1 AQLQQLGRQHG
12 ATMFMTLVAAFKVLM
27 HRYSGQEDICVGT
40 PIANRTSREV
50 EDLVGFFVNTLA
62 LRSEVNSELSFEELL
77 KQVKSTTLEAYE
89 HQDVPFEKVVDV
101 VLKERDMSRNPLF
114 QVMFILQNTPD
125 VPELKLGDV
134 QLSSEGFKHSSSKF
148 DLTFALVENEAGIN
162 GSVEYCTDLFTEE
175 TIIRMTGHFEELLK
189 AIVKSPKQ
197 TVELLG
203 MLKPEET
210 QQLATFN
217 ETKVAYPTATTIA
230 NLFEEQ
236 AIKTPDQI
244 AVVFE
249 KDKLTYQQLN
259 ERSNQLAHYL
269 RSKGIREE
277 TLVPICV
284 ERSIEMVVGVLG
296 ILKAG
301 AVYVP
306 IDPEYPAARISY
318 MLQDMGAALVISS
331 SKSKEKLGVHDKVQ
345 IVEIDSDWKSIA
357 SQPTENINP
366 TITTNR
372 LAYILYTSGSTG
384 MPKGV
389 KMPESNL
396 VNLLRWQEKQ
406 FENHNRQVLQFASLN
421 FDVSFQEIFSTLCF
435 GSALHLISEDR
446 RKDMAEIVKD
456 IDDKG
461 LTHLFVPYIVLKS
474 IAEYVAPLDR
484 NALHLQEI
492 IVAGEQLKL
501 TEDIGIFL
509 EKNNIKLINQYGPT
523 EAHVVSSYNVT
534 DNHLTTPLPPIGKP
548 IDSVQLYILN
558 PAKSLCAVGI
568 PGELYIAGA
577 QVAQGYLNR
586 PELTAE
592 KFLPNIFDTNA
603 GSMMYKTGDLARW
616 LPDGNI
622 EYLGRID
629 EQVKIRGYRIELGE
643 IESVLQQSELVKQ
656 AVVLARED
664 NSGSK
669 RLVAYVVAETA
680 FDKES
685 IISHLK
691 SRLPE
696 YMVPALWVEL
706 ESLPLTPNGKIN
718 KKALPDPDASDLQS
732 NEYVSPRNDTEQ
744 KLANI
749 WQELLGVERVGIH
762 DNFFELGGHSL
773 MAMRVIS
780 SVRRD
785 METEV
790 AIKDLFIHPTIA
802 ALSTYLATSSK
813 TLLLPP
819 IAVQQRPEHIP
830 LSFSQERLLFI
841 DQLEGST
848 QYHIP
853 AVLRLKGK
861 LDTRALIHALQTV
874 VQRHEVL
881 RTTIKEQEG
890 QGYQYVMD
898 GSDWELN
905 IIEDIEYAGDAALL
919 KSYILQLIKLPF
931 DLSKDHKLRASL
943 VRLGEEEHVLVVTMH
958 HIASD
963 GWSLSIIVKELVEL
977 YSAHVENRPAV
988 LPNLT
993 VQYADYAIWQR
1004 LYLQGEVLNKKL
1016 DYWKKKLE
1024 GTAPL
1029 QLPTDK
1035 PRPAV
1040 QSTKGAARGF
1050 RIDKELSAQLQQLG
1064 RQHGAT
1070 MFMTLV
1076 AAFKVLMHR
1085 YSGQED
1091 ICVGTPIA

>member
-50 EDLVGFFVNTLA
+50 EDLIGFFVNTLA
-62 LRSEVNSELSFEELL
+62 LRSDVNSELSFKELL
-77 KQVKSTTLEAYE
+77 QQVKTTTLEAYE

-162 GSVEYCTDLFTEE
+162 GSVEYCTDLFDET

-189 AIVKSPKQ
+189 AIVKAPQQ

-210 QQLATFN
+210 QLLTTFN
-217 ETKVAYPTATTIA
+217 ETKVVYPTATTIA
-230 NLFEEQ
+230 HLFEEQ
-236 AIKTPDQI
+236 VIKTPDQI

-269 RSKGIREE
+269 RSKGIQEE

-284 ERSIEMVVGVLG
+284 ERSIEMIVGVLA

-331 SKSKEKLGVHDKVQ
+331 SKSKEKLGTHDKVEV
-345 IVEIDSDWKSIA
+345 VEIDSDWNRIA
-357 SQPTENINP
+357 SQPTKNIN
-366 TITTNR
+366 TTTTPNR

-384 MPKGV
+384 IPKGV

-406 FENHNRQVLQFASLN
+406 FENYDRKVLQFASLN

-435 GSALHLISEDR
+435 GSALHLVSEDR

-456 IDDKG
+456 IDEQG

-474 IAEYVAPLDR
+474 LAEYVAPLDR
-484 NALHLQEI
+484 NALYLEEI

-534 DNHLTTPLPPIGKP
+534 DNYLTTPLPPIGKP
-548 IDSVQLYILN
+548 IDNVQLYILN
-558 PAKSLCAVGI
+558 PGKDLCAVSI

-577 QVAQGYLNR
+577 QVAQGYLDR

-592 KFLPNIFDTNA
+592 KFIPNIFDTE
-603 GSMMYKTGDLARW
+603 GESLMYKTGDLARW

-656 AVVLARED
+656 AVVLAKED

-669 RLVAYVVAETA
+669 RLVAYVVPEAA

-685 IISHLK
+685 MITHLR

-706 ESLPLTPNGKIN
+706 ESLPLSPNGKIDR
-718 KKALPDPDASDLQS
+718 KALPNPDLNLASGRG
-732 NEYVSPRNDTEQ
+732 YVAPRNEMEQ

-749 WQELLGVERVGIH
+749 WQELLGVEKVGVH
-762 DNFFELGGHSL
+762 DNFFHLGGHSL
-773 MAMRVIS
+773 LAMK
-780 SVRRD
+780 
-785 METEV
+785 MV
-790 AIKDLFIHPTIA
+790 AHMK
-802 ALSTYLATSSK
+802 K
-813 TLLLPP
+813 TLLISIP
-819 IAVQQRPEHIP
+819 IQV
-830 LSFSQERLLFI
+830 LF
-841 DQLEGST
+841 QF
-848 QYHIP
+848 
-853 AVLRLKGK
+853 
-861 LDTRALIHALQTV
+861 
-874 VQRHEVL
+874 
-881 RTTIKEQEG
+881 TTINDLSN
-890 QGYQYVMD
+890 YL
-898 GSDWELN
+898 DWEHDLP
-905 IIEDIEYAGDAALL
+905 EEADSETFEV
-919 KSYILQLIKLPF
+919 IK
-931 DLSKDHKLRASL
+931 
-943 VRLGEEEHVLVVTMH
+943 
-958 HIASD
+958 I
-963 GWSLSIIVKELVEL
+963 
-977 YSAHVENRPAV
+977 
-988 LPNLT
+988 
-993 VQYADYAIWQR
+993 
-1004 LYLQGEVLNKKL
+1004 
-1016 DYWKKKLE
+1016 
-1024 GTAPL
+1024 
-1029 QLPTDK
+1029 
-1035 PRPAV
+1035 
-1040 QSTKGAARGF
+1040 
-1050 RIDKELSAQLQQLG
+1050 
-1064 RQHGAT
+1064 
-1070 MFMTLV
+1070 
-1076 AAFKVLMHR
+1076 
-1085 YSGQED
+1085 
-1091 ICVGTPIA
+1091 